1 MKILIL
7 GASGFIGKNL
17 KEFFTKNSM
26 YEVLAPSHR
35 ELDILDMKS
44 VESYFKE
51 LYVDVVFHCAIFNA
65 KTEKDIANIVEN
77 DIRMYYNV
85 KHMGNHYGKMIY
97 IGSGAEFDKTR
108 DIIQVSEE
116 MVDRIPKSEYG
127 FAKYIIGQDIEHSEN
142 IYNFRVF
149 GLFGKY
155 EDWSTTF
162 ISNCCCKAIKGYPLS
177 IRRNVFFDYLWIDD
191 FCKVAE
197 WALEHELKYH
207 TYNVTSGKRI
217 SLMQLAE
224 MITKISSKELECYVC
239 NEGLAKEYTS
249 SNERLLK
256 EIGYDYATPLD
267 VAVKEVY
274 KWYEEHE
281 EIIDMR
287 TLIYGE

>member
-7 GASGFIGKNL
+7 GASGFIGRNL

-197 WALEHELKYH
+197 WALDHELKYH

-224 MITKISSKELECYVC
+224 MIIKISNKELDFYVC
-239 NEGLAKEYTS
+239 HEGLAKEYTS

-256 EIGYDYATPLD
+256 EIGYDYATSLD